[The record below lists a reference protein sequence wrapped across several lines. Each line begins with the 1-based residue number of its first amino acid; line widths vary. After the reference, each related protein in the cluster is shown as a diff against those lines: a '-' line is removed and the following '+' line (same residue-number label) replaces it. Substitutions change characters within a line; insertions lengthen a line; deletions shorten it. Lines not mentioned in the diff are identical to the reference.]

1 MNLPKAIALLLLV
14 TGTAAV
20 VAQTRTLAPQ
30 YWDLM
35 TWEVRSFLGMTQYA
49 MVTLDSESVLQADAD
64 ASASALYRE
73 QSIDLDDTPYLH
85 WRWRTDSTLGTNI
98 DETRKSG
105 DDYVARLYVVRSGGF
120 AFWRTK
126 ALNYVWASNQ
136 ATGSRW
142 DNPFAGDNVQMLAV
156 DSGSAH
162 IGQWRHHVRDVKADW
177 LAAFG
182 ESIDNLDGIA
192 IMTDTD
198 NSGAQAR
205 SWYADVRF
213 SQRR

>member
-1 MNLPKAIALLLLV
+1 MNLPKAIALLLLA
-14 TGTAAV
+14 TSAASI

-35 TWEVRSFLGMTQYA
+35 TWEARSFLGMTDYA
-49 MVTLDSESVLQADAD
+49 MVTLDSETVLQADAD

-73 QSIDLDDTPYLH
+73 QSFDLNETPYLQ
-85 WRWRTDSTLGTNI
+85 WRWRTDSPFGANI

-136 ATGSRW
+136 STGSRW

-156 DSGSAH
+156 DSGSTH
-162 IGQWRHHVRDVKADW
+162 LGQWRHHVRDVKADW

-182 ESIDNLDGIA
+182 ESIDSLDGIA

-205 SWYADVRF
+205 SWYADIGF
-213 SQRR
+213 SQQK